1 MMWHSHQQ
9 SRTGCQANGAGKVLL
24 VDDEPRLLQS
34 LHALLAHCDLAIS
47 SASTGGEAIEHL
59 TAQPYDLIIL
69 DLHLPDITG
78 HDVMDFMNQNG
89 HQASVVVTSGDTDIG
104 AAIGAIKRGAYDY
117 LRKPYAPE
125 ELLKTVENALAQRR
139 LRMENQRIAG
149 NLEISERKYR
159 WLVDHSPDIIFSLDG
174 QGQVTYV
181 NRRVQSLL
189 NRETEDFV
197 GSDFASL
204 VHPEDSALADLV
216 QVSENQLQN
225 SSSVEVRLHSRH
237 GEGEWRHFWVELS
250 RDRTAFKDHM
260 VAANDAAMVLGIARD
275 ITDRKRAD
283 ELITHQAYYDMLTD
297 LPNRALLRD
306 RLGLALLQAK
316 RNDSKLTVMFL
327 DLDRFKLV
335 NDTLGHSAG
344 DQLLQQVTA
353 RMRACLRAG
362 DTLARIGG
370 DEFMVI
376 TPDLGDRKDAAQLAA
391 KFHASLKAP
400 VELATD
406 VAHVSVSIGIA
417 IYPDDGE
424 TIDELITSADIAM
437 YHVKSGGKNGY
448 RFFDRH
454 MLDASN
460 ARIALE
466 SSLRSALD
474 RGELVMHY
482 QPQVDVR
489 TGGIVG
495 AEALM
500 RWHHPQRGLLPAKEF
515 LSITEENGL
524 IFPLTE
530 WLVDMVCKDVKIC
543 QAQVGR
549 APRIS
554 LNLSP
559 RSLDRGNFFEVFSRT
574 VKAQGVD
581 PALFEVELTE
591 SFCIHDTQTAIDQ
604 LHRLCALGVTVA
616 IDDFGTGFS
625 SLSYLHR
632 FPVQTIK
639 IDRSFVTEIQR
650 DRRPH
655 WPVVLAIISIAKG
668 LNLHLVA
675 EGVES
680 RFQADYLAEA
690 GCNVMQGYLFHRP
703 MPLQE
708 FIGLLGTPRKA

>member
-1 MMWHSHQQ
+1 MSHLSEHAKTHGPQIGG
-9 SRTGCQANGAGKVLL
+9 SKVLL
-24 VDDEPRLLQS
+24 VDDEPRLLAS
-34 LHALLAHCDLAIS
+34 LHALLAPCDLALT
-47 SASTGGEAIEHL
+47 SASTGGEAIRHL
-59 TAQPYDLIIL
+59 AAEAFDLIIL

-89 HQASVVVTSGDTDIG
+89 RHVPVVVTSGDTDIG

-125 ELLKTVENALAQRR
+125 ELLRTVENALAQRR
-139 LRMENQRIAG
+139 LRAENQRISG

-159 WLVDHSPDIIFSLDG
+159 WLVDHSPDIIFSLDA

-181 NRRVQSLL
+181 NRRVQTLL
-189 NRETEDFV
+189 NREADDFV

-204 VHPEDSALADLV
+204 VHPEDSSLADLV
-216 QVSENQLQN
+216 QGSENQLQH

-237 GEGEWRHFWVELS
+237 GGGEWRHFWVELS
-250 RDRTAFKDHM
+250 RDKAGAQDGQAVHAQ
-260 VAANDAAMVLGIARD
+260 AATVLGIARD

-283 ELITHQAYYDMLTD
+283 QLITHQAYHDLLTD

-316 RNDSKLTVMFL
+316 RNGGKLTVMFI

-344 DQLLQQVTA
+344 DQLLQQVTT
-353 RMRACLRAG
+353 RLRSCLRAG

-376 TPDLGDRKDAAQLAA
+376 TPDLGDRKDAGQLAA

-400 VELATD
+400 IELESD
-406 VAHVSVSIGIA
+406 VAHVSASIGIA
-417 IYPDDGE
+417 IYPDDGA
-424 TIDELITSADIAM
+424 TIDELIKSADIAM

-448 RFFDRH
+448 RFFDRQ

-474 RGELVMHY
+474 RGELLVHY

-489 TGGIVG
+489 TGTIVG

-500 RWHHPQRGLLPAKEF
+500 RWQHPQRGLLPAKEF
-515 LSITEENGL
+515 FSITEENGL

-530 WLVDMVCKDVKIC
+530 WLVDSVCRDVKAC
-543 QAQVGR
+543 QLQIGR
-549 APRIS
+549 MPRIS

-559 RSLDRGNFFEVFSRT
+559 RSLDRGNFFEVFSRA
-574 VKAQGVD
+574 VKSHGVN
-581 PALFEVELTE
+581 PALFEVEVTE
-591 SFCIHDTQTAIDQ
+591 SFCIHDTQSAKDQ
-604 LHRLCALGVTVA
+604 LNQLCRLGATVA

-668 LNLHLVA
+668 LNLHLIA
-675 EGVES
+675 EGVET
-680 RFQADYLAEA
+680 RHQADYLAAA
-690 GCNVMQGYLFHRP
+690 GCNVMQGFLFHRP
-703 MPLQE
+703 MALQE
-708 FIGLLGTPRKA
+708 LAALVGGRRAV